1 MRRQSKSSPLKKLK
15 TSSWSEWIKAFNS
28 HHNPTMYTSMGNI
41 RIVVKNDKKKN
52 NNSDSSWQSV
62 PAAQAAKLP
71 ICVTKGHLLSQ
82 AKGVTRIFG
91 DYSENDKGEIEKIG
105 NTTIIPNSVI
115 KNIKKLI

>member
-52 NNSDSSWQSV
+52 NN
-62 PAAQAAKLP
+62 K
-71 ICVTKGHLLSQ
+71 
-82 AKGVTRIFG
+82 
-91 DYSENDKGEIEKIG
+91 
-105 NTTIIPNSVI
+105 
-115 KNIKKLI
+115 